1 MGLQRDV
8 APHLPFRTINVIFV
22 ASKRELGSLFGVIT
36 ISPQSRVREEGKESK
51 QTKTK
56 EEPTLGF
63 FEADKMGTFEPHD
76 NALVVTLQIREFD
89 MKRVMVDQGSGA
101 KIMYLD
107 LYKGLGLKPKDLD
120 KYDIFWLDLMGKP

>member
-63 FEADKMGTFEPHD
+63 SEADKIGTFEPHN
-76 NALVVTLQIREFD
+76 NALVVNLQIKGFD
-89 MKRVMVDQGSGA
+89 EKRVMVDQGSGLRSC
-101 KIMYLD
+101 I
-107 LYKGLGLKPKDLD
+107 
-120 KYDIFWLDLMGKP
+120 